1 MRGRLTE
8 APPREKRHARM
19 KPGTSVVKGLV
30 LGALVGLALFAL
42 EGAAVRSGSA
52 GLTIDTEGP
61 FAALMRVVRPQLPA
75 LIARIALVYLLAG
88 AVLGAAAGL
97 LASVWTPRRFWA
109 VAGVELL
116 ALWLLLAWSHA
127 IERPALFDDV
137 PGLLPLLGALV
148 RSGEPWHPRV
158 AVLVLAAV
166 HLAVLARRLREEPR
180 RLKPVVGLAGVA
192 CVVLVL
198 SAWRASPAS
207 AKGPL
212 YLLIGIDA
220 LRPDRLGVAPNLAA
234 FVKDATLYTRAYT
247 PIGQTEPAWR
257 SMLTARWPNAA
268 GSRYPLTAQS
278 RWPSLPTFS
287 AELGKQGFSTHFET
301 DCSRF
306 NFQDE
311 VSGFQHRRQPPR
323 GALNFALEKLRFR
336 AVGLVADN
344 ALGAWLVPELIDN
357 RAVAGIYDPYGFA
370 QRLARRVVDA
380 AQAGPTFYA
389 FHATAAH
396 FPGDP
401 AYPFYRQQVRAEAP
415 LQRRLRMVFTPIAG
429 GTQAAGDWAREDSEK
444 LYDELIAQADMQLG
458 VVLQAVKDAGLYDDA
473 HVIVFS
479 DHGESFHAD
488 TPALGGATPVHGARL
503 TEEENRIF
511 LAVKPGGAAHAA
523 VDDRLVRLIDVGP
536 SFLKAPF
543 GDGLPL
549 GSRDGLMLY
558 AETGFTHASPSAFD
572 AAHLA
577 LAPRSFDAY
586 RVHDDGVV
594 EMNDAAHDAVMREK
608 DFGAFDGSHWL
619 VRAPLA
625 DGSTRVTCSG
635 QCDVLG
641 GFLDSVL
648 KDSP

>member
-1 MRGRLTE
+1 
-8 APPREKRHARM
+8 M
-19 KPGTSVVKGLV
+19 KPGSSLVKGLL

-42 EGAAVRSGSA
+42 EGAAIRSGSA
-52 GLTIDTEGP
+52 GLAMDTEGP
-61 FAALMRVVRPQLPA
+61 FAALMRAVRPQLPA
-75 LIARIALVYLLAG
+75 LIARIALAYVLAG

-97 LASVWTPRRFWA
+97 LAFVWRPRRFWLA
-109 VAGVELL
+109 AALELA

-127 IERPALFDDV
+127 IERPAIFDDV
-137 PGLLPLLGALV
+137 PAVLPLLGVLA
-148 RSGEPWHPRV
+148 RSGEPWHPK
-158 AVLVLAAV
+158 LAALLLLGLHAFALV
-166 HLAVLARRLREEPR
+166 RVLRAEPR
-180 RLKPVVGLAGVA
+180 RLKPVAGFAGLACLALVA
-192 CVVLVL
+192 
-198 SAWRASPAS
+198 SSWRASATTT
-207 AKGPL
+207 KGPL

-287 AELGKQGFSTHFET
+287 AELAKQGFSTHFET

-311 VSGFQHRRQPPR
+311 ASGFQHRRQPPR

-357 RAVAGIYDPYGFA
+357 RAVAGIHDPYGFA

-380 AQAGPTFYA
+380 AQAGPALYA

-401 AYPFYRQQVRAEAP
+401 SYPFYRQHVRADAP

-429 GTQAAGDWAREDSEK
+429 GQQAASDWGRGDSEK

-488 TPALGGATPVHGARL
+488 TPSLGGATPVHGARL

-511 LAVKPGGAAHAA
+511 LAVKPGRAA
-523 VDDRLVRLIDVGP
+523 VHSPTDDRLVRLLDVGP
-536 SFLKAPF
+536 TFLGAAF
-543 GDGLPL
+543 GDGVPL
-549 GSRDGLMLY
+549 GTRDGLMLY
-558 AETGFTHASPSAFD
+558 AETGFTHASPAAFD

-586 RVHDDGVV
+586 RVRDDGVV

-608 DFGAFDGSHWL
+608 DIGAFNGVDWL

-625 DGSTRVTCSG
+625 DGSIRTTCSG
-635 QCDVLG
+635 SCDVLG
-641 GFLDSVL
+641 GFLDAAV

>member
-1 MRGRLTE
+1 
-8 APPREKRHARM
+8 M
-19 KPGTSVVKGLV
+19 KPGSSLVKGLV

-42 EGAAVRSGSA
+42 EGAAIRSGSA
-52 GLTIDTEGP
+52 GLAMDTEGP
-61 FAALMRVVRPQLPA
+61 FAALMKAVRPQLPP
-75 LIARIALVYLLAG
+75 LIARIALVYVLAG

-97 LASVWTPRRFWA
+97 LASLWRPRRFWP
-109 VAGVELL
+109 VAALELVG
-116 ALWLLLAWSHA
+116 LWLLLAWSHA
-127 IERPALFDDV
+127 IERPAIFDDV
-137 PGLLPLLGALV
+137 PALLPLLGVLV
-148 RSGEPWHPRV
+148 RSGEPWHPRL
-158 AVLVLAAV
+158 AALVLAAAHAAALV
-166 HLAVLARRLREEPR
+166 RVLRAEPS
-180 RLKPVVGLAGVA
+180 RLKPIAGLAGVA
-192 CVVLVL
+192 CVTLLAVG
-198 SAWRASPAS
+198 WRASATT

-220 LRPDRLGVAPNLAA
+220 LRPDRLGIAPNLAA

-257 SMLTARWPNAA
+257 SMLTGRWPNAA
-268 GSRYPLTAQS
+268 GSRYPLTAQA

-311 VSGFQHRRQPPR
+311 VSGFQQRRQPPR

-357 RAVAGIYDPYGFA
+357 RAVAGLHDPYGFA
-370 QRLARRVVDA
+370 QRLGRRIVA
-380 AQAGPTFYA
+380 AAEAGPTLYA

-401 AYPFYRQQVRAEAP
+401 VYPFYRQHVRADAP

-429 GTQAAGDWAREDSEK
+429 GMPAASDWGREDSEK

-458 VVLQAVKDAGLYDDA
+458 VVLQAVKEAGLYDDA

-511 LAVKPGGAAHAA
+511 LAVKPGRAAAHPPS
-523 VDDRLVRLIDVGP
+523 DDRLVRLIDIGP
-536 SFLKAPF
+536 TFLGAAF
-543 GDGLPL
+543 GDGVPL
-549 GSRDGLMLY
+549 GSRDGLLLY
-558 AETGFTHASPSAFD
+558 AETGFTHASPAAFD
-572 AAHLA
+572 AEHLA

-586 RVHDDGVV
+586 RVREDGVV
-594 EMNDAAHDAVMREK
+594 EMSDAAHDAVMREK

-625 DGSTRVTCSG
+625 DGATRETCSFN
-635 QCDVLG
+635 CDVLG
-641 GFLDSVL
+641 GFLDAVV